1 MSHLSTDAI
10 VTIISTIPG
19 LLVSS
24 LSAWFAYA
32 AIRRRRPAASD
43 IETSTIGLIMVPLGH
58 SSLTIPVLSL
68 TLDTAAHHLLLVN
81 FRLCQQCLSLRI
93 QTHQVH
99 RDNRAGNS
107 IGSCNNDLVSIL
119 FGILVKLLS
128 LGLVFM
134 SAEMRGENNSL

>member
-58 SSLTIPVLSL
+58 SSLTAPSTARQLPPVPAVPQLANTNSPSSSGQPRRQ
-68 TLDTAAHHLLLVN
+68 LDRVL
-81 FRLCQQCLSLRI
+81 Q
-93 QTHQVH
+93 
-99 RDNRAGNS
+99 
-107 IGSCNNDLVSIL
+107 
-119 FGILVKLLS
+119 
-128 LGLVFM
+128 
-134 SAEMRGENNSL
+134 

>member
-32 AIRRRRPAASD
+32 AIRRRPAASD
-43 IETSTIGLIMVPLGH
+43 IETSTIGLIM
-58 SSLTIPVLSL
+58 SIPVLSL

>member
-43 IETSTIGLIMVPLGH
+43 IETSTIGLIM
-58 SSLTIPVLSL
+58 SIPVLSL